1 MQVQLYLESFR
12 ELIHVVLNLRPRVV
26 ISKEHAPRAQRL
38 PEDAHLKVGFI
49 SLVRGVQVDEI
60 NLDPEREQVSAADE
74 RRSDHGHDVRGA
86 DLAFLDRALDV
97 EHELPIAGGAPVHQ
111 LAGCQL
117 LLPVIAV

>member
-60 NLDPEREQVSAADE
+60 NLTRFRFEVPEPLLVEFTSYVSVLA
-74 RRSDHGHDVRGA
+74 RR
-86 DLAFLDRALDV
+86 
-97 EHELPIAGGAPVHQ
+97 
-111 LAGCQL
+111 
-117 LLPVIAV
+117 